1 MTLKKIMKNNRLLL
15 RLILSYLITSV
26 LITSLLMIVVSNFV
40 STRIEKQTTESAMDL
55 LSQSYS
61 TAYYALTDIY
71 GDYYDLWINDGLIK
85 KGLDTIVLNE
95 EEMELISERF
105 DRKRFRNDLI
115 DSVYLINKNTNKVIS
130 DESTYDI
137 EDFYDQDA
145 LRLFTSFDENYDSY
159 KNEIFFPRPTA
170 NDTNNHVKKLISIV
184 YANKDTSGTLS
195 SGIIVNISQD
205 KLSNL
210 INTNN
215 DLSNILIVNGR
226 GIIIS
231 DSRGTSSLVLPRDDF
246 YLTIAST
253 LENKGSFTGNYQGE
267 KSFVTYKKAEDL
279 GFVFLSITPY
289 SYLKNEITTTNSYM
303 AIFYLIS
310 MIVSLIVSFIS
321 TKKIYTP
328 LNYLI
333 ERMKVNPSIESTIQL
348 DEYAFLGETYNS
360 LILKD
365 KESHLARIF
374 NGSFT
379 DTSIEVLGYSTNSKF
394 MTFALIP
401 DDEALVNN
409 EFLEK
414 IVKIINQNTNWTS
427 TITSNCVSCII
438 NSNTFS
444 DEKLE
449 SIMEALIN
457 LQGLISEELN
467 TTVSIGLG
475 TIINDL
481 DSIKFSHRYAT
492 LAAQYAF
499 GNGEGKIVLYGDIE
513 NSKVAASQNKDSI
526 AGKIQ
531 EYVDNNFNRQD
542 FSADEIAN
550 EVELSLGYIR
560 QIFKKEKGITL
571 NDYII
576 NKRIEMAKALLS
588 TTDKTAKDI
597 AEEVGYYDNRY
608 FYTLFKKKIGMTTEE
623 YRKLEGEAILDE
635 VKQN

>member
-1 MTLKKIMKNNRLLL
+1 MTLKKLMKNNRLLVKL
-15 RLILSYLITSV
+15 VLSYLITSV

-55 LSQSYS
+55 LRQSYS
-61 TAYYALTDIY
+61 TAYYALTDLY
-71 GDYYDLWINDGLIK
+71 GDYYDLWTNDQLILN
-85 KGLDTIVLNE
+85 GLDSNFLNE
-95 EEMELISERF
+95 QEMELISERF
-105 DRKRFRNDLI
+105 DREKFRNDLI
-115 DSVYLINKNTNKVIS
+115 DSVYLINKSTNKVIS
-130 DESTYDI
+130 DESTYEI

-145 LRLFTSFDENYDSY
+145 LRLFKAFDELYDVY
-159 KNEIFFPRPTA
+159 KDEIFFPRHIE
-170 NDTNNHVKKLISIV
+170 NNAYNSDEKLISII
-184 YANKDTSGTLS
+184 YANKDLDGILS

-205 KLSNL
+205 KLSSL
-210 INTNN
+210 INSNN
-215 DLSNILIVNGR
+215 ELSNILIVNGR

-231 DSRGTSSLVLPRDDF
+231 DSKGTSGLTLPRDDF
-246 YLTIAST
+246 YLTIANT
-253 LENKGSFTGNYQGE
+253 LENEGSFTGNYQGE
-267 KSFVTYKKAEDL
+267 KSFITYKKAEDL

-289 SYLKNEITTTNSYM
+289 SYLKDEITTTNSYM
-303 AIFYLIS
+303 AIFYIIS
-310 MIVSLIVSFIS
+310 MIVSLIVSYIS
-321 TKKIYTP
+321 TKKIYAP

-333 ERMKVNPSIESTIQL
+333 EKMKDNPSIESTVQL

-379 DTSIEVLGYSTNSKF
+379 DTSMEVLGYTTNNKF

-409 EFLEK
+409 EFLDK
-414 IVKIINQNTNWTS
+414 IIKIINQNTNWTS
-427 TITSNCVSCII
+427 TITSNCVSCVI
-438 NSNTFS
+438 NSNNFS

-457 LQGLISEELN
+457 LQELISEELN

-475 TIINDL
+475 TVINDL

-492 LAAQYAF
+492 LAAQYALN
-499 GNGEGKIVLYGDIE
+499 NGESKIILYGDIE
-513 NSKVAASQNKDSI
+513 DSKVAASQNKDSI

-542 FSADEIAN
+542 FSVDEIAN

-560 QIFKKEKGITL
+560 QIFKNEKGITL

-576 NKRIEMAKALLS
+576 NKRIEMAKVLLS

-623 YRKLEGEAILDE
+623 YRKLEGEAITGE
-635 VKQN
+635 VK